1 MSVRFRTQIV
11 LIGLIALGV
20 RLLYI
25 LAIAPAP
32 TGVGGDAGFYHSSA
46 NLIAHG
52 HFLYRGIFGHAY
64 RTAEHPPLYPLVL
77 SLSSLAGGD
86 TLLAHRIV
94 SCVIGSCGVILVG
107 ILGRQVADDRAG
119 LIAGAIAAVYP
130 PFVTADGLVM
140 SEPLFVVTVAGALIA
155 ALALLRHPTTARAA
169 LLGAVIGFATL
180 TRGEGIL
187 LLGLLAWPTAIAA
200 QSAQRARRVLA
211 ATAATALVLAPWVI
225 RNVVVFHTATLA
237 ADSNTVIAG
246 ANCHDTYFGHDI
258 GWWSNRC
265 LEQAR
270 TRQQLLVGD
279 ASTSAAYT
287 YAGDHLVRLPL
298 VAVVRVLRTFNFF
311 QPMRQGNRE
320 LRREWVD
327 IAGLVFYYP
336 LLLLSVVGF
345 VRLRTRERWLLL
357 APVAM
362 VVIVSALTWGIGRFR
377 IAADVSIIVLAAA
390 TFAARPARAPAD
402 SRRTGAAS
410 DRARPAGSAT
420 WSRAWSRTMRTLRR
434 RTEPRSPAVVR
445 GA

>member
-1 MSVRFRTQIV
+1 M

-169 LLGAVIGFATL
+169 LLGAVIGCATL

-265 LEQAR
+265 LERAR

-287 YAGDHLVRLPL
+287 YAGDHLRP
-298 VAVVRVLRTFNFF
+298 
-311 QPMRQGNRE
+311 
-320 LRREWVD
+320 
-327 IAGLVFYYP
+327 
-336 LLLLSVVGF
+336 
-345 VRLRTRERWLLL
+345 
-357 APVAM
+357 
-362 VVIVSALTWGIGRFR
+362 
-377 IAADVSIIVLAAA
+377 AAA
-390 TFAARPARAPAD
+390 RGGRARAPHVQLLPAD
-402 SRRTGAAS
+402 ATRESGTPPGVGRHRRSRLLLPVAAAQRGRLRPPA
-410 DRARPAGSAT
+410 DARALAPARPGRDGRDRQRSHLGDRTIQDCGRRIDHRACRRHFRSAT
-420 WSRAWSRTMRTLRR
+420 SPSPSR
-434 RTEPRSPAVVR
+434 
-445 GA
+445 